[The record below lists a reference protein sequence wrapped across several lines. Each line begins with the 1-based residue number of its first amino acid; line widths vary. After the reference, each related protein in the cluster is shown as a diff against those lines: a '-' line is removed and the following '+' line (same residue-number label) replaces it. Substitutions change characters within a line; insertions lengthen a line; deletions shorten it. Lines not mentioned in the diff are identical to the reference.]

1 MSLVSPALVSM
12 VLAAAPAE
20 DLRERWVAYKR
31 EYVSPDGRA
40 IDFRNGSMTSSE
52 GQAYGLVRALWMDD
66 REAFDVMLR
75 WTLENLQGG
84 DAGALPAWK
93 WGAREGRWEVLDA
106 QPAADAD
113 QFMIWA
119 LLGATRKWKE
129 PRYSEQ
135 ATRMLARFWEAE
147 VEEVAGAPVV
157 LPGPWSRGSSVIQ
170 LNPSYFLPFI
180 WRDFAVF
187 DPAHPW
193 QAVIDR
199 AYVLLAT
206 CRGATGLAM
215 DWCYVDRETGWPV
228 PSPVEGKDAFG
239 FEALRV
245 PWTLAAE
252 VIWHDERRAK
262 ALLGPYH
269 RLMSWRPEATRIP
282 GTIRV
287 DGSPAV
293 DWEYPGAYG
302 ALLPL
307 WSLRRPL
314 AADRLR
320 EDRLDTIRAA
330 HGWGDHDDY
339 YGQNWIWFGLA
350 LSQLGGTPA

>member
-1 MSLVSPALVSM
+1 M

-75 WTLENLQGG
+75 WTLDNLQGG
-84 DAGALPAWK
+84 DPGALPAWK
-93 WGAREGRWEVLDA
+93 WGAHEGRWEVLDA

-119 LLGATRKWKE
+119 LLGAAKRWKE

-135 ATRMLARFWEAE
+135 AARMLARFWEVE

-206 CRGATGLAM
+206 CRGTLASS
-215 DWCYVDRETGWPV
+215 TGWC
-228 PSPVEGKDAFG
+228 SG
-239 FEALRV
+239 
-245 PWTLAAE
+245 
-252 VIWHDERRAK
+252 RR
-262 ALLGPYH
+262 
-269 RLMSWRPEATRIP
+269 
-282 GTIRV
+282 
-287 DGSPAV
+287 
-293 DWEYPGAYG
+293 
-302 ALLPL
+302 
-307 WSLRRPL
+307 
-314 AADRLR
+314 
-320 EDRLDTIRAA
+320 
-330 HGWGDHDDY
+330 
-339 YGQNWIWFGLA
+339 
-350 LSQLGGTPA
+350 